1 MCMPEADILTR
12 EVYVSKLELPNH
24 VIDIPTLHRASDHE
38 KLKASIP
45 PGRAKIAILLRAL
58 RQYLFQVSNSNLF
71 GPDIYFISGDPDHY
85 TI

>member
-45 PGRAKIAILLRAL
+45 PGRAKKDNNCNTSQSPKTISIL
-58 RQYLFQVSNSNLF
+58 
-71 GPDIYFISGDPDHY
+71 G
-85 TI
+85 